1 MNRFSSA
8 MEMFSRAHCAFQL
21 VGGHEEEARMVQ
33 KCADRIAFLPVGLVP
48 KSSTSEDDIIRF
60 DGVANLLAQQEGGM
74 NPVSGDACIRLTLN
88 SHPGMAL
95 CLSDKC
101 QQFPGMMSTNL
112 CIGPAESAISVKY
125 ESDRFIVLPDG
136 NSFLVSFISVCYQL
150 PLRCILLVLTQFFHV
165 FKVCWR

>member
-1 MNRFSSA
+1 

-21 VGGHEEEARMVQ
+21 VKGHEEEARMVQ
-33 KCADRIAFLPVGLVP
+33 NCADRIAFLPVGLVP
-48 KSSTSEDDIIRF
+48 ISSTSEDIIRF
-60 DGVANLLAQQEGGM
+60 DGVANLLAQQEIAARWGGM
-74 NPVSGDACIRLTLN
+74 NPVTGIFSNSSGDTGIRLTLS

-125 ESDRFIVLPDG
+125 ESDRFIVFPDG
-136 NSFLVSFISVCYQL
+136 KSFLVSFISVC
-150 PLRCILLVLTQFFHV
+150 
-165 FKVCWR
+165 

>member
-21 VGGHEEEARMVQ
+21 DGVHEDEARMVQ
-33 KCADRIAFLPVGLVP
+33 NCADRIAFLPVGLVP
-48 KSSTSEDDIIRF
+48 ISSTSEDIIRF
-60 DGVANLLAQQEGGM
+60 DGVANLLAQQEIAVRGEM
-74 NPVSGDACIRLTLN
+74 NPVTGIFSNSSGDAGIRLTLN

-95 CLSDKC
+95 CLSDKW

-136 NSFLVSFISVCYQL
+136 KSSLVSFISVC
-150 PLRCILLVLTQFFHV
+150 
-165 FKVCWR
+165 

>member
-33 KCADRIAFLPVGLVP
+33 NCAGRIAFLPVGLVP
-48 KSSTSEDDIIRF
+48 ISSTSEDIIRF
-60 DGVANLLAQQEGGM
+60 DGVANLLALQDIATRGDM
-74 NPVSGDACIRLTLN
+74 NPVTGIFSNSSGDAGIRLTLN

-125 ESDRFIVLPDG
+125 ESDRFIVFPDG
-136 NSFLVSFISVCYQL
+136 KSFLVSFNFVL
-150 PLRCILLVLTQFFHV
+150 MAVAVILVYSTLF
-165 FKVCWR
+165 

>member
-21 VGGHEEEARMVQ
+21 VGGHEDEAGMVQ

-48 KSSTSEDDIIRF
+48 KSSTSEDIIRF
-60 DGVANLLAQQEGGM
+60 DGVANLLAQQEIAARGDM
-74 NPVSGDACIRLTLN
+74 NPVTGIFSNSSGDAVIRLTLN

-95 CLSDKC
+95 CLSDKW

-136 NSFLVSFISVCYQL
+136 KSFLVSFISVC
-150 PLRCILLVLTQFFHV
+150 
-165 FKVCWR
+165 

>member
-21 VGGHEEEARMVQ
+21 DCVHEEEARIVQ
-33 KCADRIAFLPVGLVP
+33 NCADRIAFLPVGLVP
-48 KSSTSEDDIIRF
+48 ISSTSEDIIRF
-60 DGVANLLAQQEGGM
+60 DGVANLLAQQEIAARGGM
-74 NPVSGDACIRLTLN
+74 NPVTNIISNSSRDAGVRLTLN

-136 NSFLVSFISVCYQL
+136 KSFLVSFISVC
-150 PLRCILLVLTQFFHV
+150 
-165 FKVCWR
+165 